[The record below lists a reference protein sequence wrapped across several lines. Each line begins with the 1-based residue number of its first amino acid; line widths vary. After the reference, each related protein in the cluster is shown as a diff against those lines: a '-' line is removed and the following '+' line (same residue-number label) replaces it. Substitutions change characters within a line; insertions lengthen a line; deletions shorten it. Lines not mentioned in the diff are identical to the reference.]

1 MSGGSEDNSARVSGP
16 VTGGSKGWAF
26 GGPTTDLTALGYR
39 QDEYF
44 LEGEAVRYGPRA
56 GTELGRNGRWEVEPV
71 VRSPYKT
78 RLVVVRPT
86 DPAAFNGTV
95 VVLWNNVS
103 AGYENFGGGDS
114 PEVYEG
120 GFAYVAVS
128 VQRVGIH
135 GQPDNPQ
142 GLQQWDPERYAS
154 LSIPSDD
161 YSFDIYTQA
170 ANVVAPDRHHD
181 ALDPMGGLEVRRL
194 VAQGAS
200 QSAAR
205 LASYLNGVQPITRR
219 FDAFF
224 LVMYFGGG
232 TPLEVGESVM
242 TIREAA
248 ADASQPRIP
257 EGLHLLRDDL
267 DIPIL
272 VLNTECEA
280 TSCYGVRQPDS
291 DRFRYWEVAGAS
303 HVSLPA
309 MASSSPRM
317 ERDFGFSIPLD
328 ETMQGINHVSVAPV
342 VDAALH
348 LLQAWMTRGTPPPI
362 QPRIAFDGEPAQI
375 DRDEHGIARGG
386 IRLPQVEVPLAHNS
400 ALQQAPDIFARLV
413 GYHESFPVEKLC
425 ELYGDRDTYL
435 ARYEEATRA
444 AAAASIVLPRDV
456 DPLLA
461 EAEATFPL

>member
-1 MSGGSEDNSARVSGP
+1 MRVSGP
-16 VTGGSKGWAF
+16 VTGGGKGWPF
-26 GGPTTDLTALGYR
+26 GGPVADLDALGYR

-44 LEGEAVRYGPRA
+44 LDGEAARYGPVP
-56 GTELGRNGRWEVEPV
+56 GTDLGRDGRWQVEPV
-71 VRSPYKT
+71 ESAPFTT
-78 RLVVVRPT
+78 RLVVVRPE

-114 PEVYEG
+114 PEVFENGY
-120 GFAYVAVS
+120 AYVAVS
-128 VQRVGIH
+128 AQRVGVH
-135 GQPDNPQ
+135 GQADNPQ
-142 GLQQWDPERYAS
+142 GLRAWDPERYGS

-161 YSFDIYTQA
+161 YSFDIFTQA
-170 ANVVAPDRHHD
+170 ANLVAPDRPREP
-181 ALDPMGGLEVRRL
+181 LDLMGGLEVRRL
-194 VAQGAS
+194 IAQGAS

-205 LASYLNGVQPITRR
+205 LASYLNGVQPLTGR

-232 TPLEVGESVM
+232 TPLEVGDAVM
-242 TIREAA
+242 TVPRDAA
-248 ADASQPRIP
+248 SAANAPRIP
-257 EGLHLLRDDL
+257 EGVHLLRDDL
-267 DIPIL
+267 GIPVM

-303 HVSLPA
+303 HVALQA

-317 ERDFGFSIPLD
+317 ERDFGFAIPLD
-328 ETMQGINHVSVAPV
+328 DESMQRINQVSVAPV

-348 LLQAWMTRGTPPPI
+348 HLQAWLVDGTPPPV
-362 QPRIAFDGEPAQI
+362 QPRIDFEGEPPQVV
-375 DRDEHGIARGG
+375 RDDNGIAQGG

-400 ALQQAPDIFARLV
+400 AIQQSPDVFSRLV
-413 GYHESFPVEKLC
+413 GFHEDFPVEKVRA
-425 ELYGDRDTYL
+425 LYGDRATYL
-435 ARYEEATRA
+435 ARYDAATRVA
-444 AAAASIVLPRDV
+444 EAEAVILPRDV

-461 EAEATFPL
+461 EAAESVPL